1 MSAALQQSDRRLI
14 AVVDNLTSEAAAVAG
29 RHLTCRSGCTPCCFG
44 PFAITPLDAW
54 RLRQGLDALG
64 TTEPARVTAIRQR
77 ARAAV
82 VEQAGAFS
90 PDRVGTFADEA
101 EEARFYT
108 AFAAAPC
115 PALDPNSG
123 ACMVYDWRPV
133 VCRTH
138 GPPLRERDGD
148 VAHCPLCFTDA
159 TPSEVD
165 AARTTL
171 DVADMEAPLAD
182 QVADETGWRG
192 MTTVTFAIADSST
205 VRRAGAH
212 QTA

>member
-1 MSAALQQSDRRLI
+1 
-14 AVVDNLTSEAAAVAG
+14 
-29 RHLTCRSGCTPCCFG
+29 
-44 PFAITPLDAW
+44 
-54 RLRQGLDALG
+54 
-64 TTEPARVTAIRQR
+64 
-77 ARAAV
+77 
-82 VEQAGAFS
+82 
-90 PDRVGTFADEA
+90 
-101 EEARFYT
+101 
-108 AFAAAPC
+108 
-115 PALDPNSG
+115 
-123 ACMVYDWRPV
+123 MVYAWRPV

-159 TPSEVD
+159 TPAEVD

-171 DVADMEAPLAD
+171 DAADMEAPLAD

>member
-1 MSAALQQSDRRLI
+1 MSEALQRDDRRLL
-14 AVVDNLTSEAAAVAG
+14 AVVGTLTAKAAAAAG
-29 RHLTCRSGCTPCCFG
+29 GNLICRSGCTPCCFG

-54 RLRQGLDALG
+54 RLRQGLSELAA
-64 TTEPARVTAIRQR
+64 TEPARATAIRRR
-77 ARAAV
+77 AQTAAL
-82 VEQAGAFS
+82 EQVGAFA

-101 EEARFYT
+101 EEERFHA

-115 PALDPNSG
+115 PALDPDSG
-123 ACMVYDWRPV
+123 ACVVYDWRPV

-159 TPSEVD
+159 TPAEIE
-165 AARTTL
+165 AARIRL
-171 DVADMEAPLAD
+171 DVDELEAPLAE
-182 QVADETGWRG
+182 QVSDETGRRG
-192 MTTVTFAIADSST
+192 MTTVTFAIADPAT
-205 VRRAGAH
+205 VSQIGAH